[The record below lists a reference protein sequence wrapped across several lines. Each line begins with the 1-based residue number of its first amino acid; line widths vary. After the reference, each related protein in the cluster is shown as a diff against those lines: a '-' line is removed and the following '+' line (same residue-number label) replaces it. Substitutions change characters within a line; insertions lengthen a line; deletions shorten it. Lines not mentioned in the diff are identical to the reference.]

1 MKRLFEN
8 VSGNSFKLLSEA
20 REISEGLVA
29 SGVKKV
35 FMNSG
40 NAPISYN
47 RIECVGLGYI
57 KDVNTAK
64 KVALQEARELM
75 KEFGYKDSEE
85 EAKFVKDS
93 ANVRPMKENEFGKLD
108 AQSPE
113 GRLAQRSSNE
123 PAHDETDTGNPEES
137 EEVKIGMEILDY
149 ISVIYTNNPQ
159 LRHDTDENDIQVNLK
174 KIEAAARRLLKMHGK

>member
-1 MKRLFEN
+1 MKKLFEN
-8 VSGNSFKLLSEA
+8 ITGNSFKLLSEA

-75 KEFGYKDSEE
+75 KEFGYKDSEDE
-85 EAKFVKDS
+85 SRFVKDS
-93 ANVRPMKENEFGKLD
+93 ANTRPIKENDFSKLS
-108 AQSPE
+108 AENPE
-113 GRLAQRSSNE
+113 HSLAKRSSDE
-123 PAHDETDTGNPEES
+123 PSHDETDMSNPEEKR
-137 EEVKIGMEILDY
+137 EVQIGKALLTIAAHENKRVLPGG
-149 ISVIYTNNPQ
+149 TNSWEKVQ
-159 LRHDTDENDIQVNLK
+159 KLAQELIQ
-174 KIEAAARRLLKMHGK
+174 MHGQI